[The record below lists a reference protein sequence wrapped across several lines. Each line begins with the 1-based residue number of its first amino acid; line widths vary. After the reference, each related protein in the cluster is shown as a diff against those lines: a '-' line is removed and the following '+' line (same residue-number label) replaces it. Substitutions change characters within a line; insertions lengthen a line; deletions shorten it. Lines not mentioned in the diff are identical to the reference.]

1 MEGFEEKDLIAEAQR
16 KADQILREAELK
28 AEQILKQA
36 QEKTSAPVV
45 QRKLSDQ
52 FKTPDR
58 PTSSFKSPVSSQE
71 HLEDSQGTNSSGKSP
86 LSQFGLEKFFGSPK
100 EQAEARPVLERK
112 VLGKERKRSVREIE
126 LDELKQQYMKR
137 LKVVEDLEA
146 EKAIVPSPVET
157 GKLGGR
163 PRVEEYSTAGL
174 KSNRKRAGQPSRRK
188 EFSVV
193 EKVKIAEDLESMQKE
208 SSSSKELFKKGRSR
222 YGLDT
227 RTLKHLM
234 SKKKHFEDQKSK
246 LKMKRGRVVGSRLVR
261 AKGAGRKLEFQKE
274 IDKVKEMILKER
286 SNGVVLAKGDLL
298 DEFLAQL
305 ISSAQECLKQAEL
318 SKSEAQK
325 KSWNLEA
332 KYYFARR
339 DKLLG
344 SKKYRQSFSTRLLE
358 YCGSKEVSK
367 ELVSPLSALEEKTRA
382 QLSWQAID
390 RMVWL
395 AGASPEEDL
404 LKSDIFADPKDV
416 LKPEVRELLTIGFS
430 DQVPLW
436 AKAESSKMV
445 VSSAELSGITTA
457 DRKQFD
463 LFRKDMLQAVDFF
476 NPEDASSQVVTLEGV
491 SKFAGE
497 RRIAGSLT
505 AKGVAENSKFRIT
518 YEARQRIVGLPV
530 GSDGVRGEVAAGLL
544 VFPGVHARL
553 SNLDSNGRWI
563 KSEEFEVA
571 GQKIVHKAGEA
582 SRALKWAVDLR
593 KEAPELFEGKLDIMS
608 QPSCNLDSV
617 LLKWVIEDQIEK
629 EPVAVWIRDSFAAI
643 FSDEIR
649 ETQALGNQVSAI
661 LLGKTTQRLQLTDI
675 DFAKA
680 FKADFR
686 KALAEKRSS
695 HRQSGKEGTFKISYR
710 TVIEATLQA
719 QEAAVKRNL
728 ETSWVIKG
736 AFRNALVIYRPDF
749 KSGTLKPLEAK
760 DCGLKELDLGSH
772 RIPSEWLVPRKSWLQ
787 NGIPMEPEFSL
798 SQAATNLQNLLDWA
812 AYTNPAL
819 EDEEENPLDID
830 DSIEE
835 SLGLGLK
842 NSLFLRLH
850 PKVRKAAFLAQKDA
864 KFSEVL
870 ESSKEKAA
878 RLKHRAALR
887 PGLLKAL
894 REKLK
899 GMSKKEAIEQVVA
912 KSNASKKKISAI
924 FKPGAK
930 TKPSIFK
937 KAALK
942 NLKKSKAKK
951 EADKGIPAALKA
963 DKKKELD
970 AIVELPG
977 ETVLCRIVSESEGKG
992 KYGQEGMVEVK
1003 SLEKDGGEFCQLLGD
1018 KLAVVTCKVSSL
1030 LVKQKTWLP
1039 VKEWAP
1045 FNKLSRKSKGEALYM
1060 IGLKPE
1066 PFASA
1071 GDDLM
1076 DLPSQDENFDSQH
1089 MLLGFE
1095 LLRWQFQDYLKEV
1108 ALIDPYL
1115 TTMYL
1120 RDEDVPQ
1127 RELLKKTIQDF
1138 GESDSRV
1145 LLCPIWSAKT
1155 ICHWTLLTAE
1165 RVEGK
1170 WSFRYRDTLADPVE
1184 DSLKKACSIA
1194 SLLQKEE
1201 VSLKICNSFQQVGST
1216 CGLWTLAY
1224 MMEEA
1229 CSLFEGLASRGH
1241 PNINLLRMKFVG
1253 WWHQLSAEKKKL
1265 EEAKKELEEN
1275 AEKVA
1280 VQQEKAKEKALQQLS
1295 KLKSHTSAAAI
1306 KAQQL
1311 LEANSKYFKLEQL
1324 SEASRYKIEGTLSK
1338 GNICSKCRWNSGCL
1352 ECHPG
1357 KALKY
1362 YWSKEAHSKS
1372 LVPGPELPKNW
1383 EHLSGQGGGEEANTS
1398 QQSTHSGTKPPKASN
1413 LNGNLQILNRNLHPK
1428 ASKSIKSQWKSP
1440 NVE

>member
-1 MEGFEEKDLIAEAQR
+1 M
-16 KADQILREAELK
+16 
-28 AEQILKQA
+28 
-36 QEKTSAPVV
+36 V

-58 PTSSFKSPVSSQE
+58 PTSTFKSPASSRE
-71 HLEDSQGTNSSGKSP
+71 CLEESQGSNSSGKSP

-112 VLGKERKRSVREIE
+112 ILGKERKRSIREVE
-126 LDELKQQYMKR
+126 LDELKQQYVKR
-137 LKVVEDLEA
+137 LKAVEDLEA
-146 EKAIVPSPVET
+146 EKAIVPSAVEL

-163 PRVEEYSTAGL
+163 PHVEEYSTAGL
-174 KSNRKRAGQPSRRK
+174 KSNRRRAGMPSKRK

-193 EKVKIAEDLESMQKE
+193 EKVKIAEDLEHMQKE
-208 SSSSKELFKKGRSR
+208 SSNSRELFKKGRSR

-234 SKKKHFEDQKSK
+234 SKKKEFEGQRSK
-246 LKMKRGRVVGSRLVR
+246 LKTKRGRVVGSRFVR

-274 IDKVKEMILKER
+274 IDKVKEMVSKER

-318 SKSEAQK
+318 SKSEGQK

-332 KYYFARR
+332 KACFARR
-339 DKLLG
+339 DKLLA
-344 SKKYRQSFSTRLLE
+344 SKKYRQSFSSRLLE
-358 YCGSKEVSK
+358 YCGAKEVGK
-367 ELVSPLSALEEKTRA
+367 ELVSPLSALEEKTRV

-395 AGASPEEDL
+395 AGAAPEADL
-404 LKSDIFADPKDV
+404 LKSDLFAEPKDV
-416 LKPEVRELLTIGFS
+416 LKPGVRELLTIGFS

-445 VSSAELSGITTA
+445 ASSEELSGITVA

-463 LFRKDMLQAVDFF
+463 LFRKDLLQAVDFF
-476 NPEDASSQVVTLEGV
+476 KPEDASSQVVTLEGTE
-491 SKFAGE
+491 KFAGG

-571 GQKIVHKAGEA
+571 GCKIVHKAGEA
-582 SRALKWAVDLR
+582 SKALKWAVDLR

-629 EPVAVWIRDSFAAI
+629 EPLAVWIRDSFAAI
-643 FSDEIR
+643 FSEEIR
-649 ETQALGNQVSAI
+649 ETQALGNQLSAI
-661 LLGKTTQRLQLTDI
+661 LLGKTTQRLQLTDT
-675 DFAKA
+675 DFARA

-695 HRQSGKEGTFKISYR
+695 HRLEGKEGTFKISYR

-728 ETSWVIKG
+728 ETSWVIRG

-749 KSGTLKPLEAK
+749 NNGTLQPLEAK
-760 DCGLKELDLGSH
+760 DCGLEQLELGSH
-772 RIPSEWLVPRKSWLQ
+772 RIPSEWLVPRKGWLQ
-787 NGIPMEPEFSL
+787 AGIPMAPEFSL
-798 SQAATNLQNLLDWA
+798 SQAATNVQNLLDWA

-835 SLGLGLK
+835 SLGFGLK

-870 ESSKEKAA
+870 EKSKEKAA
-878 RLKHRAALR
+878 RLQQRASLR

-942 NLKKSKAKK
+942 SLKKSKAKQ
-951 EADKGIPAALKA
+951 EADKSIPAALK
-963 DKKKELD
+963 DLKKKTEMD
-970 AIVELPG
+970 AVVEPSG
-977 ETVLCRIVSESEGKG
+977 ETVHCRIVSESEGKG
-992 KYGQEGMVEVK
+992 KYGKEGMVEVK
-1003 SLEKDGGEFCQLLGD
+1003 SLEKDGGEFCQLIGD
-1018 KLAVVTCKVSSL
+1018 KHTVVTCKVSSL
-1030 LVKQKTWLP
+1030 LVKQDTWLP
-1039 VKEWAP
+1039 VKEWQP
-1045 FNKLSRKSKGEALYM
+1045 FSKLSRKSKGEALYM

-1095 LLRWQFQDYLKEV
+1095 LLRWQFKDYLKEV
-1108 ALIDPYL
+1108 AFIDPYL

-1201 VSLKICNSFQQVGST
+1201 VSLKIYNSFQQVGST

-1241 PNINLLRMKFVG
+1241 PNINFLRMKFVA
-1253 WWHQLSAEKKKL
+1253 WWHQLSAEKQKL
-1265 EEAKKELEEN
+1265 EESKKELEEK
-1275 AEKVA
+1275 AEKIS

-1306 KAQQL
+1306 KAQQM
-1311 LEANSKYFKLEQL
+1311 LEANSKYFKLQQL

-1372 LVPGPELPKNW
+1372 LVPGPDLPKNW

-1398 QQSTHSGTKPPKASN
+1398 QQSTHTMKKT
-1413 LNGNLQILNRNLHPK
+1413 
-1428 ASKSIKSQWKSP
+1428 SKSIKSQWKSP
-1440 NVE
+1440 NFQ

>member
-1 MEGFEEKDLIAEAQR
+1 MEGFEEPDLIAEAQR
-16 KADQILREAELK
+16 KADQILREAQLK

-36 QEKTSAPVV
+36 AEKTSAPAVV

-58 PTSSFKSPVSSQE
+58 PTSTFKSPASSRE
-71 HLEDSQGTNSSGKSP
+71 CLEESQGSNSSGKSP

-112 VLGKERKRSVREIE
+112 ILGKERKRSIRELE
-126 LDELKQQYMKR
+126 LDELKQQYVKR
-137 LKVVEDLEA
+137 LKAVEDLEA
-146 EKAIVPSPVET
+146 EKAIVPSAVEL

-163 PRVEEYSTAGL
+163 PHVEEYSTAGL
-174 KSNRKRAGQPSRRK
+174 KSNRRRAGMPSKRK

-193 EKVKIAEDLESMQKE
+193 EKVKIAEDLEHMQKE
-208 SSSSKELFKKGRSR
+208 SSNSRELFKKGRSR

-234 SKKKHFEDQKSK
+234 SKKKEFEGQRSK
-246 LKMKRGRVVGSRLVR
+246 LKTKRGRVVGSRFVR

-274 IDKVKEMILKER
+274 IDKVKEMVSKER

-318 SKSEAQK
+318 SKSEGQK

-332 KYYFARR
+332 KACFARR
-339 DKLLG
+339 DKLLA
-344 SKKYRQSFSTRLLE
+344 SKKYRQSFSSRLLE
-358 YCGSKEVSK
+358 YCGAKEVGK
-367 ELVSPLSALEEKTRA
+367 ELVSPLSALEEKTRV

-395 AGASPEEDL
+395 AGAAPEADL
-404 LKSDIFADPKDV
+404 LKSDLFAEPKDV
-416 LKPEVRELLTIGFS
+416 LKPGVRELLTIGFS

-445 VSSAELSGITTA
+445 ASSEELSGITVA

-463 LFRKDMLQAVDFF
+463 LFRKDLLQAVDFF
-476 NPEDASSQVVTLEGV
+476 KPEDASSQVVTLEGTE
-491 SKFAGE
+491 KFAGG

-571 GQKIVHKAGEA
+571 GCKIVHKAGEA
-582 SRALKWAVDLR
+582 SKALKWAVDLR

-629 EPVAVWIRDSFAAI
+629 EPLAVWIRDSFAAI
-643 FSDEIR
+643 FSEEIR
-649 ETQALGNQVSAI
+649 ETQALGNQLSAI
-661 LLGKTTQRLQLTDI
+661 LLGKTTQRLQLTDT
-675 DFAKA
+675 DFARA

-695 HRQSGKEGTFKISYR
+695 HRLEGKEGTFKISYR

-728 ETSWVIKG
+728 ETSWVIRG

-749 KSGTLKPLEAK
+749 NNGTLQPLEAK
-760 DCGLKELDLGSH
+760 DCGLEQLELGSH
-772 RIPSEWLVPRKSWLQ
+772 RIPSEWLVPRKGWLQ
-787 NGIPMEPEFSL
+787 AGIPMAPEFSL
-798 SQAATNLQNLLDWA
+798 SQAATNVQNLLDWA

-835 SLGLGLK
+835 SLGFGLK

-870 ESSKEKAA
+870 EKSKEKAA
-878 RLKHRAALR
+878 RLQQRASLR

-942 NLKKSKAKK
+942 SLKKSKAKQ
-951 EADKGIPAALKA
+951 EADKSIPAALK
-963 DKKKELD
+963 DLKKKTELD
-970 AIVELPG
+970 AVVEASG
-977 ETVLCRIVSESEGKG
+977 ETVHCRIVSESEGKG
-992 KYGQEGMVEVK
+992 KYGKEGMVEVK
-1003 SLEKDGGEFCQLLGD
+1003 SLEKDGGEFCQLIGD
-1018 KLAVVTCKVSSL
+1018 KHTVVTCKVSSL
-1030 LVKQKTWLP
+1030 LVKQDTWLP
-1039 VKEWAP
+1039 VKEWQP
-1045 FNKLSRKSKGEALYM
+1045 FSKLSRKSKGEALYM

-1095 LLRWQFQDYLKEV
+1095 LLRWQFKDYLKEV
-1108 ALIDPYL
+1108 AFIDPYL

-1201 VSLKICNSFQQVGST
+1201 VSLKIYNSFQQVGST

-1241 PNINLLRMKFVG
+1241 PNINFLRMKFVA
-1253 WWHQLSAEKKKL
+1253 WWHQLSAEKQKL
-1265 EEAKKELEEN
+1265 EESKKELEEK
-1275 AEKVA
+1275 AEKIS

-1306 KAQQL
+1306 KAQQM
-1311 LEANSKYFKLEQL
+1311 LEANSKYFKLQQL

-1372 LVPGPELPKNW
+1372 LVPGPDLPKNW

-1398 QQSTHSGTKPPKASN
+1398 QQSTHTMKKT
-1413 LNGNLQILNRNLHPK
+1413 
-1428 ASKSIKSQWKSP
+1428 SKSIKSQWKSP
-1440 NVE
+1440 NFQ